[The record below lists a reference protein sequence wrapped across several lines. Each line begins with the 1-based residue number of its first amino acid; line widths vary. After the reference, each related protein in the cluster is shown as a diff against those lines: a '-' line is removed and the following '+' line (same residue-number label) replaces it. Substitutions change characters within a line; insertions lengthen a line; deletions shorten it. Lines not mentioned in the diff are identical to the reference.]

1 MSEKHDSG
9 QLCGSSPEGGSLLRD
24 APSLFSRKKK
34 NSNFFEF
41 GAFGGGKK
49 AQQREIM
56 GEAEE
61 EELQELQELQG
72 ELAGAGSGH
81 KTPRQAAG
89 AASHRG

>member
-1 MSEKHDSG
+1 MRKLSRGRLPAEGCSLPFFEK
-9 QLCGSSPEGGSLLRD
+9 
-24 APSLFSRKKK
+24 KKK